1 MTSEGARKIRVLVID
16 DSALVRKIIVEELSR
31 DASVEVVGT
40 APDPIVGRDKIVQ
53 LDPDVVLLDI
63 EMPRMDGLTF
73 LEKLMRHKPV
83 PVIIV
88 SSLAKA
94 NSQVALRA
102 LDLGAAEV
110 LCKPGSSYSVR
121 DMGEQ
126 LLFKIKAVA
135 SIRRDALMRRPAAH
149 MNPGDRNGQKPSAS
163 GALLKTTNRVVAI
176 GASTGGTEAIREV
189 LRRLPA
195 DMPPVVIVQHMP
207 QYFTRSFA
215 ERLDESCALEVKE
228 AEDHEL
234 LRPGKALLAPGNSHM
249 ILRRSGASY
258 FVEIKDGPLVF
269 HQRPSVEVLFS
280 SVAKYAGSNAL
291 GVILTGMGKDGAQ
304 GLLEMRNAGAWTIAQ
319 DERTSVVFGMPK
331 EAVALG
337 AVCEVLPLERIAGAM
352 VQRLR
357 E

>member
-135 SIRRDALMRRPAAH
+135 SIRRDALMRRPVAH
-149 MNPGDRNGQKPSAS
+149 MNPGDRNGQKSSSS

-207 QYFTRSFA
+207 EYFTRSFA

-258 FVEIKDGPLVF
+258 FVEVKDGPLVF

>member
-1 MTSEGARKIRVLVID
+1 MASEGTRKIRVLVID
-16 DSALVRKIIVEELSR
+16 DSALVRKIIAEELSR
-31 DASVEVVGT
+31 DSSVEVVGT

-135 SIRRDALMRRPAAH
+135 SIRRDALMRRPAMH
-149 MNPGDRNGQKPSAS
+149 MNPGDRNGQNPSSS

-215 ERLDESCALEVKE
+215 ERLNESCALEVKE

>member
-1 MTSEGARKIRVLVID
+1 MASEGTRKIRVLVID
-16 DSALVRKIIVEELSR
+16 DSALVRKIIAEELSR
-31 DASVEVVGT
+31 DSSVEVVGT

-135 SIRRDALMRRPAAH
+135 SIRRDALMRRPAMH
-149 MNPGDRNGQKPSAS
+149 MNPGDRNGQKPSSS

-215 ERLDESCALEVKE
+215 ERLNESCALEVKE

>member
-1 MTSEGARKIRVLVID
+1 MTSEGTRKIRVLVID